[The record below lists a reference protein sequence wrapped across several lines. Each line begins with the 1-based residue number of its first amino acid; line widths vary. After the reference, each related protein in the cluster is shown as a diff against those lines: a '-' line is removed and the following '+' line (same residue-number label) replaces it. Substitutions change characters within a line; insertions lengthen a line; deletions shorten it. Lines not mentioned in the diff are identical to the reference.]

1 MSSRAPETHQS
12 GSYKVSRDARI
23 AAGERERLA
32 SLARLRDP
40 YSIQV
45 FERIGIRDG
54 WRCLEVG
61 GGSGTLAGWLA
72 ERVAPKGSVLSTDV
86 DLRFH
91 APAQGNLEVRQHDI
105 TRDPLPQDTFD
116 LVHARAVLQHLAA
129 KEEALDRMIAA
140 AKPGGWI
147 VVEDGDFRV
156 MEEQER
162 PPHFAAVSD
171 AMTRMTG
178 QIRDWDR
185 YFGRRL
191 LGLFQARGL
200 EDVVAEGHVWTMRGG
215 SDGAEWYVKA
225 MEYGGPGLVA
235 GGFVSQEQAQGALRE
250 ARSPDF
256 AILSPL
262 AVIARG
268 RKPA

>member
-1 MSSRAPETHQS
+1 MSSRAPEVHAS
-12 GSYKVSRDARI
+12 GSYKVSSDERI
-23 AAGERERLA
+23 SAGERERLA
-32 SLARLRDP
+32 SLARFRDP
-40 YSIQV
+40 FSSEL

-61 GGSGTLAGWLA
+61 GGSGRLARWMA
-72 ERVAPKGSVLSTDV
+72 DRVAPSGSVLSTDV

-91 APAQGNLEVRQHDI
+91 VPAGGNLEVREHDI
-105 TRDPLPQDTFD
+105 TRDPLPENAFD

-129 KEEALDRMIAA
+129 REEALDRMIAA

-147 VVEDGDFRV
+147 VAEDADFRV

-171 AMTRMTG
+171 AMTRMG
-178 QIRDWDR
+178 LKIRAWDR
-185 YFGRRL
+185 YFGRKL
-191 LGLFQARGL
+191 LALFQSRQL

-215 SDGAEWYVKA
+215 TDAAEWYVKA
-225 MEYGGPGLVA
+225 MEFGARGLVA
-235 GGFVSQEQAQGALRE
+235 GGLVSQEQADGALRE
-250 ARSPDF
+250 ARSPGF
-256 AILSPL
+256 AVLSPL
-262 AVIARG
+262 SVIARG

>member
-1 MSSRAPETHQS
+1 MEPRAPETHDS
-12 GSYKVSRDARI
+12 GSYRISSDARV

-40 YSIQV
+40 FSIAV

-61 GGSGTLAGWLA
+61 GGSGLLSRWLA
-72 ERVAPKGSVLSTDV
+72 RRVAPSGSVLSTDV

-91 APAQGNLEVRQHDI
+91 VPPEGNLEVRQHDI
-105 TRDPLPQDTFD
+105 TRDALPAESFD
-116 LVHARAVLQHLAA
+116 LVHARAVLQHLAGR
-129 KEEALDRMIAA
+129 EEALDRMIAA
-140 AKPGGWI
+140 TRPGGWI
-147 VVEDGDFRV
+147 VAEDGDFRA

-162 PPHFAAVSD
+162 PPNFAAVSD
-171 AMTRMTG
+171 AMTRMAQG
-178 QIRDWDR
+178 MRAWDR

-191 LGLFQARGL
+191 LALFQSRGL
-200 EDVVAEGHVWTMRGG
+200 AEVEAEGHVWTMRGRT
-215 SDGAEWYVKA
+215 DGAEWYVKA
-225 MEYGGPGLVA
+225 MEYAAPGLVA
-235 GGFVSQEQAQGALRE
+235 GGLVSREQAEAALRE

-262 AVIARG
+262 AVIVRG

>member
-1 MSSRAPETHQS
+1 MSPRSPETHES
-12 GSYKVSRDARI
+12 GSYKISRDARI
-23 AAGERERLA
+23 AEGERERLA
-32 SLARLRDP
+32 ILARLRDP
-40 YSIQV
+40 FSIAV

-54 WRCLEVG
+54 WSCLEVG
-61 GGSGTLAGWLA
+61 GGSGLLARWLA
-72 ERVAPKGSVLSTDV
+72 ERVAPSGSVLSTDV

-91 APAQGNLEVRQHDI
+91 VPARGNLEVRQHDI
-105 TRDPLPQDTFD
+105 TRDPLPADHFD
-116 LVHARAVLQHLAA
+116 LVHARAVLQHLARRT
-129 KEEALDRMIAA
+129 EALDRMIAA
-140 AKPGGWI
+140 ARPGGWI
-147 VVEDGDFRV
+147 VAEDGDFRA

-171 AMTRMTG
+171 AMTRMALG
-178 QIRDWDR
+178 MRAWDR

-191 LGLFQARGL
+191 LALFQARGL
-200 EDVVAEGHVWTMRGG
+200 EEVVAEGHVWTMRGG

-225 MEYGGPGLVA
+225 MEYAVPGLVA
-235 GGFVSQEQAQGALRE
+235 GALVSREQAEGALRE